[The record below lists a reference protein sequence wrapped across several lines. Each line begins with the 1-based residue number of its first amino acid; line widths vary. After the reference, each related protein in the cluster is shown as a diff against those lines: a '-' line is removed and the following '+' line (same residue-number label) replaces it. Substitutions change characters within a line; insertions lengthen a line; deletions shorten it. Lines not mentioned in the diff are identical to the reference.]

1 LRRGKVP
8 GPSGR
13 RGIEVVIAAAASVR
27 RSSAARGAWG
37 RRRRRRRRSGGG
49 SCRGEGRWSGKTRA
63 RRETLT
69 G

>member
-13 RGIEVVIAAAASVR
+13 RGIEVVIVAAASVR

-37 RRRRRRRRSGGG
+37 RRRRRRSGGG
-49 SCRGEGRWSGKTRA
+49 SCRGEGRWLGKTRA